1 MKAQP
6 ESALS
11 ESTDATV
18 KELKALL
25 AEAESV
31 LAATGAEAAA
41 GVASLRDRTK
51 IALEKSRETAHLAMD
66 AAKQVAKERAA
77 EADKAIHEHP
87 YAAIGVG
94 VGVGLLLGAWM
105 CRGR

>member
-1 MKAQP
+1 MKTQTETP
-6 ESALS
+6 LS

-25 AEAESV
+25 AEAEGV
-31 LAATGAEAAA
+31 LAATGSEAAA

-51 IALEKSRETAHLAMD
+51 AALEKSRETAHHALEV
-66 AAKQVAKERAA
+66 AKQRAA

-87 YAAIGVG
+87 YAAIGVAA
-94 VGVGLLLGAWM
+94 GVGLLLGALIS
-105 CRGR
+105 RGHDR